1 MRYMK
6 NGIFLATFVL
16 SVATLSGCQTQANVG
31 NQNVGSLGTYNS
43 NQLAFSDLDAQ
54 ERNELFEAQ
63 KNTYDTA
70 KKILEGRYL
79 NAWFV
84 DYQVKNKSK
93 DLAEAKN
100 DFYIKNASVSEVEVK
115 NFIKENASNPQMKQ
129 IPKNEQEAVVRQYLS
144 RVARARADQIIL
156 QEAEN
161 SGKITVTAF
170 PLPKSPQVYFN
181 EGGYVYNPKLKNP
194 KVTIVEFADYQCPFC
209 VQANPEIEK
218 ILEEKSYQGKVQ
230 YIFRDFPLTDK
241 HAQAMPAAVAAK
253 CAANQ
258 GQYWPMHKALFGR
271 GMSKDLSSEMY
282 TQFAKDLKLDLS
294 AFASCQKD
302 PAQKSAI
309 EADFA
314 EGIQAGVNGTPMIY
328 INGEKFEDSISFD
341 ALKKQIDKKL
351 ADS

>member
-1 MRYMK
+1 MK

-16 SVATLSGCQTQANVG
+16 SVVALSGCQTQANVG
-31 NQNVGSLGTYNS
+31 NQNIGNLGTYNS
-43 NQLAFSDLDAQ
+43 SKLAFSDLDTQ

-63 KNTYDTA
+63 KSTYDTA

-84 DYQVKNKSK
+84 DYQVKNKFK

-100 DFYIKNASVSEVEVK
+100 DFYAKNASVSEVEVK

-129 IPKNEQEAVVRQYLS
+129 IPKNEQETVVRQYLS
-144 RVARARADQIIL
+144 RVAHAKAEQSIL
-156 QEAEN
+156 KEAEN

-170 PLPKSPQVYFN
+170 SLPKSPQVHFN
-181 EGGYVYNPKLKNP
+181 AGGYVYDSKLKNP

-209 VQANPEIEK
+209 VQANSEIEK

-241 HAQAMPAAVAAK
+241 HAQAMPAAIAAK

-258 GQYWPMHKALFGR
+258 GQYWGMHKALFDR

-282 TQFAKDLKLDLS
+282 TQFAKDLKLDLE
-294 AFASCQKD
+294 AFDSCQKD
-302 PAQKSAI
+302 PAQKAAV

-314 EGIQAGVNGTPMIY
+314 EGVKAGVNGTPMIY
-328 INGEKFEDSISFD
+328 INGEKFEDSISFE

>member
-1 MRYMK
+1 MRHIK

-16 SVATLSGCQTQANVG
+16 SVVTLNACQTQTNVE
-31 NQNVGSLGTYNS
+31 NQNVGNLGIYNS
-43 NQLAFSDLDAQ
+43 NKLAFSDLDTQ

-84 DYQVKNKSK
+84 DYQVKNKFK
-93 DLAEAKN
+93 DLTETKN
-100 DFYIKNASVSEVEVK
+100 DFYAKNAFVSDAEIKE
-115 NFIKENASNPQMKQ
+115 FIKQNAANPQMKQ
-129 IPKNEQEAVVRQYLS
+129 IPKKEQESVVRQYLS
-144 RVARARADQIIL
+144 RVARAKADQIIL
-156 QEAEN
+156 KEAEN

-170 PLPKSPQVYFN
+170 SLPKSPQVHFN
-181 EGGYVYNPKLKNP
+181 AGGYVYNSELKNP

-209 VQANPEIEK
+209 VQANSEIEK

-230 YIFRDFPLTDK
+230 YVFRDFPLTDK
-241 HAQAMPAAVAAK
+241 HVQAMPAAIAAK

-258 GQYWPMHKALFGR
+258 GQYWPMHKALFDR
-271 GMSKDLSSEMY
+271 GMSTDLSFEMY
-282 TQFAKDLKLDLS
+282 TQFAKNLKLDLV

-302 PAQKSAI
+302 PAQKAAI

-314 EGIQAGVNGTPMIY
+314 EGVQAGVNGTPMIY
-328 INGEKFEDSISFD
+328 INGEKFEDSISFE

-351 ADS
+351 VDL